1 MDGFLAGI
9 VDRYRGAS
17 ARFERELRRVAPGQW
32 TSPTPC
38 TEWSVRDL
46 TNHMTRGNL
55 SYVRLLRGGTAE
67 EFIRLRDA
75 DALGSDPVDAF
86 ARSVRE
92 CAAAFE
98 EPGALETVLDYPL
111 GRAAAGQLLAVRTTD
126 TVVHTWDLARATGGD
141 EVLDAA
147 LVSWVDGNLAAIYA
161 GLAETP
167 TAAQTTHRFFGPP
180 PASGAPPG
188 ELSTQD
194 RLLYR
199 MGRDPYAPGW

>member
-9 VDRYRGAS
+9 VDRYRSAS
-17 ARFERELRRVAPGQW
+17 TRFERELRRVAPGQW

-86 ARSVRE
+86 VRSVRE
-92 CAAAFE
+92 CAAAFD

-180 PASGAPPG
+180 REPG
-188 ELSTQD
+188 DGVSTQD

-199 MGRDPYAPGW
+199 MGRDPYLADS